1 MAPLFLAALSPE
13 ASDMDV
19 SFCTNSTPPFSLP
32 LSLPEGQAEDCL
44 DGQCTLESTSILRH
58 PAMTLL
64 RLAYG
69 AWQRVPMRRQIVF
82 ALSDFIPLLD
92 TLFTDLHA
100 LLHVQT
106 RKPSMLS
113 LHCLDI
119 SLWQHWLQ
127 DSQ

>member
-13 ASDMDV
+13 ASDLDV
-19 SFCTNSTPPFSLP
+19 RSCTSSTPPLSLP
-32 LSLPEGQAEDCL
+32 LSLPQGEAEDCL
-44 DGQCTLESTSILRH
+44 DGQCTLESMSILRH
-58 PAMTLL
+58 PAMIFL

-69 AWQRVPMRRQIVF
+69 VWQWVPMRRQIVF

-100 LLHVQT
+100 LLHIQT

-127 DSQ
+127 DTQ